1 MDDIMSKLRGWPAP
15 LRDKALSNEL
25 VDVEAINVPA
35 SITEFKDPGLD
46 SYGVLIPAKPC
57 TTFAY
62 AAYLPP
68 GLHQFLIYIP
78 EVVV

>member
-35 SITEFKDPGLD
+35 SITEFKDAGLD
-46 SYGVLIPAKPC
+46 SYGVLIPTKPC
-57 TTFAY
+57 SAFAY

-78 EVVV
+78 EILV